1 MSPMIWGLVLLI
13 FAPQTGLLA
22 VFLITVGIA
31 GAGRTLKAFLADHV
45 IEPTEENT
53 SIVVDDGQVTV
64 HTNSWWVVA
73 FFMGAAIS
81 LTSSSLFHYQYKTAF
96 IVSATLMGVT
106 SVLFWS
112 GFSFYHLC
120 TPTGSPLSIVYRV
133 VKVAM
138 LNRRRDY
145 PPNASGYFKKDSNEV
160 LLLPHNPIFKSSGMC
175 LDKAAIPKTSIPDQE
190 EQQGILCSVEEVNRV
205 KRLLALLPMWTTLLV
220 YALVEATGSTFFIE
234 QSDSLEAIKFLG
246 LTLSINAFPAFKSVV
261 SSLVSCLFRVS
272 IPKKWKENK
281 EKHQLV
287 TLLRIGLGM
296 VCSILCC
303 VTASKVGV
311 RRLNSIHNSNS
322 MSMSWLFPQFT
333 LLGVME
339 GTVHSGLVEFFNS
352 QVDESM
358 KHCESSLNDCILGIG
373 KFLSVICAFASISWF
388 GDTVNESR
396 LDKYYLV
403 PVVLSCGNLYFYVLV
418 GLAYARKEAPPQDE
432 MDEVDIE
439 LVGAE
444 YVTRSTSTNPA
455 ITNIMMDDKNLRSRS
470 LEVEGYSSDINNKKL
485 LLRSRT
491 FK

>member
-1 MSPMIWGLVLLI
+1 
-13 FAPQTGLLA
+13 
-22 VFLITVGIA
+22 
-31 GAGRTLKAFLADHV
+31 
-45 IEPTEENT
+45 
-53 SIVVDDGQVTV
+53 
-64 HTNSWWVVA
+64 
-73 FFMGAAIS
+73 MGAAIS

-160 LLLPHNPIFKSSGMC
+160 LLLPHNPIFKSSGMLFCLLCVRVSLPLNRKLIIDKYFTCRC

-220 YALVEATGSTFFIE
+220 YALVEATGSTFFVE

-261 SSLVSCLFRVS
+261 SSLVSCLFRVL

-358 KHCESSLNDCILGIG
+358 KHCESSLNDCILGIE
-373 KFLSVICAFASISWF
+373 KFLSVIS
-388 GDTVNESR
+388 
-396 LDKYYLV
+396 
-403 PVVLSCGNLYFYVLV
+403 
-418 GLAYARKEAPPQDE
+418 YARKEAPPQDE

-444 YVTRSTSTNPA
+444 YVTRSTSTNPV